1 MLLEKWTTLR
11 TEHIHLLA
19 QELAK
24 QQIPLIAQLEPIAD
38 CEELLTFSEANR
50 TPVEFTPQH
59 PAWRLESVAARVIE
73 AVAVAAHEPLTELG
87 YRELARILLEHAVY
101 LYAYPDG
108 EPRPRLKPGAR
119 WH

>member
-1 MLLEKWTTLR
+1 MLLEKYTTIR

-24 QQIPLIAQLEPIAD
+24 QQIPFIAQLEPIAD
-38 CEELLTFSEANR
+38 FEELLTFSEANP

-73 AVAVAAHEPLTELG
+73 GSRSRCARTAHRVGIPRT
-87 YRELARILLEHAVY
+87 RAY
-101 LYAYPDG
+101 LV
-108 EPRPRLKPGAR
+108 RTCRLSLRLSG
-119 WH
+119 W